1 MNVME
6 LQIWKSKLV
15 ALWIL
20 QILNF
25 IAVLIIPSSMTK
37 IIEEVGEAIE
47 PLIAFYFFLTA
58 LMIWLTVFAKP
69 NVARWPVIVVGV
81 FYSFVKVQWIVNA
94 LSGEIVIELFL
105 TEVWG
110 LVAALM
116 IIWLGWNSP
125 KSAATQT

>member
-1 MNVME
+1 ME

-25 IAVLIIPSSMTK
+25 IAVLIIPSSMAE

-58 LMIWLTVFAKP
+58 LMIWLTVSAKP
-69 NVARWPVIVVGV
+69 KISRWPVIVIGA

-110 LVAALM
+110 LAAALM
-116 IIWLGWNSP
+116 IIWLGWKAPESEAIRN
-125 KSAATQT
+125 

>member
-1 MNVME
+1 ME

-25 IAVLIIPSSMTK
+25 IAVLIIPSSMAE

-69 NVARWPVIVVGV
+69 KISRWPVIVIGA

-94 LSGEIVIELFL
+94 LSGGIVIELFL

-110 LVAALM
+110 LAAALM
-116 IIWLGWNSP
+116 IIWLGWKAPESEAIQ
-125 KSAATQT
+125 S